1 MHPAS
6 LTGMVGVK
14 LSDVPL
20 KIRRRAGSHLTSA
33 MMKDGDGGDPVTLVL
48 KVSEMETAIEE
59 PSDRIHYVP
68 RVAYEKARAKWP
80 RP

>member
-20 KIRRRAGSHLTSA
+20 KIRRRVGRQLAA
-33 MMKDGDGGDPVTLVL
+33 RMMRDGDDDLMRLLVQR
-48 KVSEMETAIEE
+48 SEIEVAIEE

-68 RVAYEKARAKWP
+68 REAYEKARAKW
-80 RP
+80 